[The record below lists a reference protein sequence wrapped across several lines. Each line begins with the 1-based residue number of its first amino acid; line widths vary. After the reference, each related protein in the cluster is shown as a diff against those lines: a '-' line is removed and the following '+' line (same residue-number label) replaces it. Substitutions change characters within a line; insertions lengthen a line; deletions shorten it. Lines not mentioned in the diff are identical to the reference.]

1 MQQTRS
7 EPRTKQESPV
17 RIFGMD
23 GAGRPINVSALTVD
37 VSRHGA
43 RLKGVS
49 PPCWETPGETIGVR
63 HGTEKARFKV
73 VWIGSPGT
81 ASEGQVGIYC
91 VEAGKYIFG
100 IATPDSP
107 RPAAASAVATTT
119 VGMPAIHLPIGLSP
133 LYGGKNNRRKDARYR
148 ASGGAKVQE
157 PGAPAGQWTMLH
169 DISLGGCYV
178 ETTTPLPAGSRV
190 DLLVHVDD
198 VQVACKG
205 EVTVSHRLVGMALRF
220 TEMSPLNRQ
229 RLEHLVDNLIKSGA
243 AEA

>member
-1 MQQTRS
+1 MQVTRA
-7 EPRTKQESPV
+7 EPRTRHESPV

-23 GAGRPINVSALTVD
+23 GGGRPINVGAFTMD

-43 RLKGVS
+43 RLKGIH
-49 PPCWETPGETIGVR
+49 PPCWDTPGETIGVR
-63 HGTEKARFKV
+63 YGTEKARFKV

-91 VEAGKYIFG
+91 VEQGKYIWG
-100 IATPDSP
+100 IAAPDTA
-107 RPAAASAVATTT
+107 RPPASAAAITTI
-119 VGMPAIHLPIGLSP
+119 GMPAIHLPIGLSP

-178 ETTTPLPAGSRV
+178 ETTTPLPPGARV
-190 DLLVHVDD
+190 DVLVHVDD
-198 VQVACKG
+198 VQVTAKG
-205 EVTVSHRLVGMALRF
+205 EVTVSHRLVGMGLKF

-229 RLEHLVDNLIKSGA
+229 RMEHLIDTLIKSGA